1 MKTQFLLLIISMMIG
16 QVAVAQDSESTPKK
30 IKGLVYTTAD
40 DHENHDHAEDEH
52 YDPLPFATV
61 MWKGTQIGTSTDI
74 NGFFRLETTE
84 LTDTLMVSF
93 VGYGSSTLVYSG
105 QKMLEIVL
113 NPGSELEAAEI
124 IGEREGVSISLLDP
138 RVAQTISAGELTRDA
153 CCNLSESFETNATV
167 DASFTDAVTGTRQI
181 KMLGLDG
188 KYSLIMKDNIP
199 NIRGLGVIFGLGYI
213 PGPWV
218 YQISLAKGTGAI
230 ASGYESMTGEINVA
244 MKDPSNAEKFHFNAY
259 ANQGG
264 RLEVNVLT
272 NQKVSDRWST
282 TVLGHSEW
290 NNQRMDRNN
299 DGFLDNP
306 LKEDIIIRNEWHYT
320 GPKGLHGKYQLTAL
334 GTKDVAGQTGVLR
347 SGEPSS
353 EVWGMNQNTQRIEGS
368 AKTSISM
375 KRQSWR
381 GFGSQFSG
389 VYHKQDMRFGNR
401 IYNGEQVNFRG
412 SILYNSI
419 LGNTN
424 HTFVTGLT
432 FVYDDYQESLD
443 SASFN
448 RTERVPGAF
457 FEYTWNNIERFT
469 LVAGGRLDYHNQYGL
484 FYTPRLHMRY
494 SLNEMNSIKVSAGKG
509 YRLANVIMENVGRL
523 ASNRE
528 FVILSSDEFGFG
540 VKPEE
545 SWSFGANFVSK
556 FRLNY
561 RDASFSADFYST
573 QFVNQTV
580 IDLDADAQTVLVYN
594 LQGKSWSNSA
604 QAEFAWTPRRRVDV
618 RMAYRWL
625 DVQTDYIQE
634 RRFAPFVSKHR
645 GFITASY
652 KTKSKGKPKPIRGC
666 RNTMVQTL
674 LALLNS

>member
-1 MKTQFLLLIISMMIG
+1 
-16 QVAVAQDSESTPKK
+16 
-30 IKGLVYTTAD
+30 
-40 DHENHDHAEDEH
+40 
-52 YDPLPFATV
+52 
-61 MWKGTQIGTSTDI
+61 
-74 NGFFRLETTE
+74 
-84 LTDTLMVSF
+84 
-93 VGYGSSTLVYSG
+93 
-105 QKMLEIVL
+105 
-113 NPGSELEAAEI
+113 
-124 IGEREGVSISLLDP
+124 
-138 RVAQTISAGELTRDA
+138 
-153 CCNLSESFETNATV
+153 
-167 DASFTDAVTGTRQI
+167 
-181 KMLGLDG
+181 
-188 KYSLIMKDNIP
+188 
-199 NIRGLGVIFGLGYI
+199 
-213 PGPWV
+213 
-218 YQISLAKGTGAI
+218 
-230 ASGYESMTGEINVA
+230 
-244 MKDPSNAEKFHFNAY
+244 
-259 ANQGG
+259 
-264 RLEVNVLT
+264 
-272 NQKVSDRWST
+272 
-282 TVLGHSEW
+282 
-290 NNQRMDRNN
+290 
-299 DGFLDNP
+299 
-306 LKEDIIIRNEWHYT
+306 
-320 GPKGLHGKYQLTAL
+320 
-334 GTKDVAGQTGVLR
+334 
-347 SGEPSS
+347 
-353 EVWGMNQNTQRIEGS
+353 
-368 AKTSISM
+368 
-375 KRQSWR
+375 
-381 GFGSQFSG
+381 
-389 VYHKQDMRFGNR
+389 
-401 IYNGEQVNFRG
+401 QVNFRG

-604 QAEFAWTPRRRVDV
+604 QAEFVWTPRRRVDV

-652 KTKSKGKPKPIRGC
+652 KTKSKGKGAHWRFDGTLQWIGKQRIPYTDANPPESRVASTADDFFQLNAQVTKAFTKDFELYLGVENATDFRQSNPILSAENPFDENFDASMIWGPVFGRMFFGGL
-666 RNTMVQTL
+666 RYTIQ
-674 LALLNS
+674 